1 MSRKQTMPTMPA
13 QSGSGV
19 LSKFLGV
26 LALLGMLVLVVKHPV
41 EAAEWTV
48 SAFGVLEFV
57 AEGVASFIN
66 QLS

>member
-13 QSGSGV
+13 QSGSRV
-19 LSKFLGV
+19 LSKSLGALVLLGV
-26 LALLGMLVLVVKHPV
+26 LVLVVKHPV

-48 SAFGVLEFV
+48 SAFGVLESV
-57 AEGVASFIN
+57 AEGVASFID